1 MKNIIL
7 LLAASFVF
15 SSCSEKN
22 YVIFSGNI
30 ANTKDTIMKIGNM
43 NRDFQKEVSIEEN
56 GNFRDTLFITSPGA
70 YSYQIGRSYAAVFF
84 REGYD
89 LNLSLDA
96 NDFFKSRKFKGKGSE
111 VNNYHVARSALKNKL
126 VGDAK
131 AFFVVPIEDF
141 MTKIDKNKDIFLD
154 FLEASALKGQEKEIQ
169 RKIIEHDYLLTRY
182 NYDKFNHYH
191 TKIHPELPEG
201 YYAPII
207 QMDLDDEVSFIYDRS
222 YRNLIVENWR
232 LTSKEAMEIDPS
244 LTQVSF
250 VKNKIK
256 DIKSTIIKDLMVS
269 MLFRQI
275 SLKNKNY
282 KTDYPRILEMLTA
295 DKLKDKL
302 IAKFLGLQK
311 TKPEMSA
318 PNFNYENYKGGKTTL
333 KDLKGKLVYIE
344 IWATWCGPCIKEM
357 PALTQLIKDFKGKNI
372 EFVSISVD
380 SKRDYENWRKMIPEK
395 NVGGIQLLADKSLE
409 SEFMKAFSISLIPR
423 TLLLDEGGK
432 IITPKAPRPS
442 ADNTKSYIDSLLNRT
457 IIKTKTM
464 TKSMTKTMTKTMKL

>member
-30 ANTKDTIMKIGNM
+30 ANTKDTAMKIANIS
-43 NRDFQKEVSIEEN
+43 RDFQKEVSIDEN
-56 GNFRDTLFITSPGA
+56 GNFRDTLYITSPGA

-111 VNNYHVARSALKNKL
+111 VNNYHAMRGAVKNIL

-141 MTKIDKNKDIFLD
+141 MTKIDKNKDTFLD

-256 DIKSTIIKDLMVS
+256 NIKSSKIKDLMVS

-295 DKLKDKL
+295 DQLKEK
-302 IAKFLGLQK
+302 ITAKFVGVQN
-311 TKPEMSA
+311 TKPEMPA
-318 PNFNYENYKGGKTTL
+318 PNFNYENYKGGRTTL

-357 PALTQLIKDFKGKNI
+357 PALTQLIKNFKGKNI

-380 SKRDYENWRKMIPEK
+380 SKRDYEKWRKMIPEK

-464 TKSMTKTMTKTMKL
+464 TKTMTKPMKL

>member
-22 YVIFSGNI
+22 YVLFSGNI
-30 ANTKDTIMKIGNM
+30 TNTKDTTMKIGNIS
-43 NRDFQKEVSIEEN
+43 RDFQKEVSIDEN
-56 GNFRDTLFITSPGA
+56 GNFRDTLFINSPGA

-89 LNLSLDA
+89 LNLNLDA
-96 NDFFKSRKFKGKGSE
+96 NDFFKSRKFKGNGSE

-141 MTKIDKNKDIFLD
+141 MTKIGKNKDTFLD
-154 FLEASALKGQEKEIQ
+154 FLEASTLKGQDKEIQ

-207 QMDLDDEVSFIYDRS
+207 EMDLDDEVSFIYDRS

-256 DIKSTIIKDLMVS
+256 NIKSTKIKDLMIS

-275 SLKNKNY
+275 SLKNKKY

-295 DKLKDKL
+295 DQLKEKLT
-302 IAKFLGLQK
+302 AKFVGIQN
-311 TKPEMSA
+311 TKPEMPA
-318 PNFNYENYKGGKTTL
+318 PNFNYENHKGGTTSL
-333 KDLKGKLVYIE
+333 KDLKGKILYVE
-344 IWATWCGPCIKEM
+344 VWATWCGPCIKEM
-357 PALTQLIKDFKGKNI
+357 PALTQLIKDFKGQDI
-372 EFVSISVD
+372 EFISISID
-380 SKRDYENWRKMIPEK
+380 SENDYEKWRKMVPEK
-395 NVGGIQLLADKSLE
+395 NVGGIQLLADKGLKSD
-409 SEFMKAFSISLIPR
+409 FMQAFSIGLIPR
-423 TLLLDEGGK
+423 SILLDKKGK
-432 IITPKAPRPS
+432 IITHKAPRPS
-442 ADNTKSYIDSLLNRT
+442 ATNTKSYLDNLLSGSE
-457 IIKTKTM
+457 KAK
-464 TKSMTKTMTKTMKL
+464 KSFNFK

>member
-7 LLAASFVF
+7 ILAASFVF
-15 SSCSEKN
+15 TSCSENN
-22 YVIFSGNI
+22 YVLFSGNI
-30 ANTKDTIMKIGNM
+30 ANSKDTTMKIVNI
-43 NRDFQKEVSIEEN
+43 NRDFKKEVTIDEN
-56 GNFRDTLFITSPGA
+56 GNFRDTLYITSPGA

-111 VNNYHVARSALKNKL
+111 VNNYHAMRGAVKNIL

-141 MTKIDKNKDIFLD
+141 MTKIDKNKDTFLD
-154 FLEASALKGQEKEIQ
+154 FLEASTLKGQDKEIQ

-182 NYDKFNHYH
+182 NYDKFNYYH

-201 YYAPII
+201 YYVPII
-207 QMDLDDEVSFIYDRS
+207 EMDLDDEVSFIYDRS

-256 DIKSTIIKDLMVS
+256 NIKSSKIKDLMVS

-295 DKLKDKL
+295 DQLKEK
-302 IAKFLGLQK
+302 ITAKFVGVQN
-311 TKPEMSA
+311 TKPEMPA
-318 PNFNYENYKGGKTTL
+318 PDFNYENYKGGRTTL

-357 PALTQLIKDFKGKNI
+357 PALTQLIKNFKGKNI

-380 SKRDYENWRKMIPEK
+380 YKRDYEKWRKMIPEK

-409 SEFMKAFSISLIPR
+409 SEFMKAFSIGLIPR

-464 TKSMTKTMTKTMKL
+464 TKTMTKPMKL

>member
-22 YVIFSGNI
+22 FVIFSGNI
-30 ANTKDTIMKIGNM
+30 ANTKDTAMKIGNIS
-43 NRDFQKEVSIEEN
+43 RDFQKEVSIDEN
-56 GNFRDTLFITSPGA
+56 GNFRDTLYITSPGA

-111 VNNYHVARSALKNKL
+111 VNNYHAMRGAVKNIL

-141 MTKIDKNKDIFLD
+141 MTKIDKNKDTFLD
-154 FLEASALKGQEKEIQ
+154 FLEASTLKGQDKEIQ

-256 DIKSTIIKDLMVS
+256 NIKSSKIKDLMVS

-295 DKLKDKL
+295 DQLKEK
-302 IAKFLGLQK
+302 ITAKFVGVQN
-311 TKPEMSA
+311 TKPEMPA

-357 PALTQLIKDFKGKNI
+357 PALTQLIKNFKGKNI

-380 SKRDYENWRKMIPEK
+380 SKRDYEKWRKMIPEK

-409 SEFMKAFSISLIPR
+409 SEFMKAFSIGLIPR

-464 TKSMTKTMTKTMKL
+464 TKTMTKPMKL

>member
-30 ANTKDTIMKIGNM
+30 ANTKDTAMKIGNM
-43 NRDFQKEVSIEEN
+43 NRDFQKEVSIDEN
-56 GNFRDTLFITSPGA
+56 GNFRDTLYITSPGA

-111 VNNYHVARSALKNKL
+111 VNNYHVTRGAVKNIL

-141 MTKIDKNKDIFLD
+141 MTKIDKNKDTFLD
-154 FLEASALKGQEKEIQ
+154 FLEVSTLKGQDKEIQ

-182 NYDKFNHYH
+182 NYDKFNYYH

-201 YYAPII
+201 YYVPII
-207 QMDLDDEVSFIYDRS
+207 EMDLDDEVSFIYDRS

-256 DIKSTIIKDLMVS
+256 NIKSTKIKDLMVS

-295 DKLKDKL
+295 DQLKEK
-302 IAKFLGLQK
+302 ITAKFVGVQN
-311 TKPEMSA
+311 TKPEMPA

-357 PALTQLIKDFKGKNI
+357 PALTQLIKNFKGKNI

-380 SKRDYENWRKMIPEK
+380 SKRDYEKWRKMIPEK

-409 SEFMKAFSISLIPR
+409 SEFMKAFSIGLIPR

-464 TKSMTKTMTKTMKL
+464 TKTMTKPMKL

>member
-7 LLAASFVF
+7 LLAVSFVF

-30 ANTKDTIMKIGNM
+30 ANTKDTAMKIGNIS
-43 NRDFQKEVSIEEN
+43 RDFQKEVSIDEN
-56 GNFRDTLFITSPGA
+56 GNFRDTLYITSPGA

-111 VNNYHVARSALKNKL
+111 VNNYHVTRGAVKNIL

-141 MTKIDKNKDIFLD
+141 MTKIDKNKDTFLD
-154 FLEASALKGQEKEIQ
+154 FLEASTLKGQDKEIQ

-207 QMDLDDEVSFIYDRS
+207 EMDLDDEVSFIYDKS

-256 DIKSTIIKDLMVS
+256 NIKSTKIKDLIIS

-295 DKLKDKL
+295 DQLKEKLT
-302 IAKFLGLQK
+302 AKFVGIQN
-311 TKPEMSA
+311 TKPEMPA
-318 PNFNYENYKGGKTTL
+318 PNFNYENHKGGTTSL
-333 KDLKGKLVYIE
+333 KDLKGKILYVE
-344 IWATWCGPCIKEM
+344 VWATWCGPCIKEM
-357 PALTQLIKDFKGKNI
+357 PALTQLIKDFKGQDI
-372 EFVSISVD
+372 EFISISID
-380 SKRDYENWRKMIPEK
+380 SENDYEKWRKMVPEK
-395 NVGGIQLLADKSLE
+395 NVGGIQLLADKGLKSD
-409 SEFMKAFSISLIPR
+409 FMQAFSIGLIPR
-423 TLLLDEGGK
+423 SILLDKKGK
-432 IITPKAPRPS
+432 IITHKAPRPS
-442 ADNTKSYIDSLLNRT
+442 ATNTKSYLDNLLSGSE
-457 IIKTKTM
+457 KAK
-464 TKSMTKTMTKTMKL
+464 KSFNFK